1 MLTRQGELDGE
12 GLKAAQALFKAD
24 PNAKRKFMQL
34 QLDQDAR
41 AGQSDNINQACAQTK
56 SHSRMPS

>member
-12 GLKAAQALFKAD
+12 GLKAAQALFEAD
-24 PNAKRKFMQL
+24 PAAKRRFMQL

-41 AGQSDNINQACAQTK
+41 AGQSDNINQAGAPK
-56 SHSRMPS
+56 DSA